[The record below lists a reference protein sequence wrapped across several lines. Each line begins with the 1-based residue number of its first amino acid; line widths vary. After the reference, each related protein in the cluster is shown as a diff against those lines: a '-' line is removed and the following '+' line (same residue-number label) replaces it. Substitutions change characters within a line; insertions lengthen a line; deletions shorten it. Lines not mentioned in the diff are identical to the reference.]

1 LGLTVRAGI
10 DNFVIK
16 NQNWPSLF
24 SIYRNVQDPYSYR
37 NLIDH
42 EGILHLHWL
51 NGILNLKSVV
61 NYVKM
66 GKKIIWTLHDM
77 EPFTGG
83 CHNAKDC
90 KNFEES
96 CSRCPAVK
104 QIFRSKIQKAKIG
117 KNLYLSLMNNVTLVF
132 PSTWLMNNF
141 KSGAPQSSSTLELIP
156 NPVSDIYF
164 ETSTDI
170 GNSINF
176 DRENLVLGFV
186 SSDLNDPI
194 KQFGKVLYAIQEVSR
209 IIKKPIKLFAVGTEF
224 RNYPKGLNYEVVESG
239 VVSDQNKLREIY
251 SKLDLLISNSIS
263 ESFGLT
269 IAEASAV
276 GIPSLVLEG
285 SGSSE
290 LIKDKSTGL
299 IYKNQEDLI
308 RKLIKI
314 SESET
319 LIHEMGANARENAL
333 KHWKLESVLKKY
345 DKLYDSLL

>member
-1 LGLTVRAGI
+1 
-10 DNFVIK
+10 
-16 NQNWPSLF
+16 
-24 SIYRNVQDPYSYR
+24 
-37 NLIDH
+37 
-42 EGILHLHWL
+42 
-51 NGILNLKSVV
+51 
-61 NYVKM
+61 
-66 GKKIIWTLHDM
+66 
-77 EPFTGG
+77 
-83 CHNAKDC
+83 
-90 KNFEES
+90 
-96 CSRCPAVK
+96 
-104 QIFRSKIQKAKIG
+104 
-117 KNLYLSLMNNVTLVF
+117 
-132 PSTWLMNNF
+132 MNNF